1 MNRREWRWEVDPTA
15 PFGVVCL
22 RLDVIT
28 HDSRLGLS
36 VALPDLPEM
45 YDAWSCLSY
54 IVARMTDTMTR
65 AIPSGSLGGDDAP
78 K

>member
-1 MNRREWRWEVDPTA
+1 MNRREWRWEVDTTA

-22 RLDVIT
+22 RLDVTT

-45 YDAWSCLSY
+45 YDAWSCLS
-54 IVARMTDTMTR
+54 
-65 AIPSGSLGGDDAP
+65 
-78 K
+78 